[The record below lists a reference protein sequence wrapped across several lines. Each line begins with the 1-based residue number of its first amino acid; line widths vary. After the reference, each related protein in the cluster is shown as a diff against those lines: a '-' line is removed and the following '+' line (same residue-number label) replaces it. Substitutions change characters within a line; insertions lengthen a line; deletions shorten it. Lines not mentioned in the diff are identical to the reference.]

1 MSFIFVIDPMTTV
14 ITLNKSKIDAVD
26 ISHMRDYVQWTKS
39 SSQYFDKGCG
49 DEHYKLLTYL
59 AQQMGENAVLID
71 IGTYFGFSALALAA
85 NTDLNQKVV
94 TYDIVD
100 WIPDDENTPTMKNVN
115 NIELKLM
122 DCTNDMETILQS
134 NLVML
139 DIDPHDGVEEVVILD
154 ALRKAGYQGLVVM
167 DDIHLNGN
175 MKRMWESIPEKKHD
189 VTRLG
194 HWSGTAII
202 VFGETLDIDLVE

>member
-1 MSFIFVIDPMTTV
+1 MHLIFVINPMTTV
-14 ITLNKSKIDAVD
+14 ITLSKIDIDAID

-39 SSQYFDKGCG
+39 NAQYFDKGSG
-49 DEHYKLLTYL
+49 DEHYKLLAYL
-59 AQQMGENAVLID
+59 AKHMGEDAVLID

-100 WIPDDENTPTMKNVN
+100 WIPDDDATKTMKQVS
-115 NIELKLM
+115 NIEMKLM

-134 NLVML
+134 NLIML

-154 ALRKAGYQGLVVM
+154 ALRKASYKGLVVM
-167 DDIHLNGN
+167 DDIRLNEH
-175 MKRMWESIPEKKHD
+175 MKSMWEAIPEKKYD
-189 VTRLG
+189 VTDLA
-194 HWSGTAII
+194 HWSGTGIV
-202 VFGETLDIDLVE
+202 VFGDSVGIDLK